1 MVLHPRV
8 AAVLEIVQ
16 LVNHPCPILL
26 ELLIGHVLI
35 SHVPLVSGL
44 VHITLKL
51 DFISMHVELF
61 LQIKHL
67 LTLELLAQ
75 LVLTDVLDQVSIG
88 LLVQELLFGLLLLF
102 LVLQH
107 VHPVV
112 LAHGTLE
119 LLHLRLH

>member
-8 AAVLEIVQ
+8 ATVLEIIQ
-16 LVNHPCPILL
+16 LVNHPGPILL
-26 ELLIGHVLI
+26 KLLIGHVLV
-35 SHVPLVSGL
+35 SCVPLVSGL
-44 VHITLKL
+44 VHITLQF
-51 DFISMHVELF
+51 DFISMLVELF

-67 LTLELLAQ
+67 LTLVLLAQ

-102 LVLQH
+102 FVLQH

>member
-8 AAVLEIVQ
+8 AAVLEIIQ

-26 ELLIGHVLI
+26 KLLIGHVLI
-35 SHVPLVSGL
+35 SCIPLIPCL
-44 VHITLKL
+44 VDITFQF
-51 DFISMHVELF
+51 DFISMLVELF

-67 LTLELLAQ
+67 LTLVLLGQ

-88 LLVQELLFGLLLLF
+88 FLVQKLLFGLELLF

-107 VHPVV
+107 VHSVV
-112 LAHGTLE
+112 LAHSTLE
-119 LLHLRLH
+119 LLHL